1 MVICSKFLLCIC
13 IKDMIIL
20 KSCFKNW
27 LNMFILKLIDV
38 CNINCV
44 IFLINEKLIFL
55 ILIFKNFIKIICVK
69 NF

>member
-1 MVICSKFLLCIC
+1 MVICSKFLLYIC